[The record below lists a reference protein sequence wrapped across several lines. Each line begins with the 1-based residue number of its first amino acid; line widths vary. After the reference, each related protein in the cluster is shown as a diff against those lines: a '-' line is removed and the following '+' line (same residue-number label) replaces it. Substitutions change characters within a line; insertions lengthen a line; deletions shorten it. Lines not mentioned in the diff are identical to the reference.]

1 MSNTG
6 AEKRRSQ
13 HRNVVAFDQHS
24 DRAPVFSDDALALRF
39 ASRYAD
45 ELRYVANW
53 SQWLHWDG
61 TRWQFDRTLAAFDRA
76 RAICREA
83 AAECNKSKLAKE
95 LASGK
100 TVAAVERLA
109 RSDRR
114 LAATIEQWDADP
126 WLLNTPEGVIDL
138 RGCEMREHRAGDYL
152 TRMTAVAPD
161 GDCPQWHAFLDRIT
175 NKDEA
180 LQQYLQRVSGYAL
193 TGLTR
198 AHAMFFLWGTGANG
212 KGTFIN
218 TISGNLG
225 DYHRTAPIETFT
237 ATFSDRHPTDLAGL
251 RGRSAYGRR
260 R

>member
-1 MSNTG
+1 
-6 AEKRRSQ
+6 
-13 HRNVVAFDQHS
+13 
-24 DRAPVFSDDALALRF
+24 
-39 ASRYAD
+39 
-45 ELRYVANW
+45 
-53 SQWLHWDG
+53 
-61 TRWQFDRTLAAFDRA
+61 
-76 RAICREA
+76 
-83 AAECNKSKLAKE
+83 
-95 LASGK
+95 
-100 TVAAVERLA
+100 
-109 RSDRR
+109 
-114 LAATIEQWDADP
+114 
-126 WLLNTPEGVIDL
+126 VIDL